1 MTSAAN
7 NGMCGE
13 LHPNTSPLPRLRTT
27 LKAAS
32 VRHPQKQFPSLQMA
46 FNEKTDFTTIS
57 ISDNTIE
64 MLLKQLRTQVK

>member
-1 MTSAAN
+1 
-7 NGMCGE
+7 
-13 LHPNTSPLPRLRTT
+13 
-27 LKAAS
+27 
-32 VRHPQKQFPSLQMA
+32 MA